1 MRTSALDIWGSG
13 EDWRKE
19 VTGARSEPLMAAGER
34 FLSVSSLLLGT
45 TLTHSLCVAMACSIS
60 GSGTSCVSLIVMACE
75 WQRIE
80 AIRTQQPSTGIGLA
94 VPRILLVSR

>member
-1 MRTSALDIWGSG
+1 
-13 EDWRKE
+13 
-19 VTGARSEPLMAAGER
+19 
-34 FLSVSSLLLGT
+34 
-45 TLTHSLCVAMACSIS
+45 MACSIS